1 MSEEKF
7 SLSKYIMS
15 FFQWLPWLKTIR
27 HLTGII
33 IILCIVGFIY
43 AKFFK
48 KEASQETTF
57 QGDVG
62 EVNII
67 QKSKRM
73 FIPFVEGFAGVE
85 TQHDEMNAG
94 IRAGL
99 RFEF

>member
-1 MSEEKF
+1 MPEERF

-15 FFQWLPWLKTIR
+15 FFQWMPWVKTLR

-33 IILCIVGFIY
+33 VIVCLAGFIY
-43 AKFFK
+43 MKFFK

-57 QGDVG
+57 HGDVG

-67 QKSKRM
+67 QKPSKF

-94 IRAGL
+94 IRAGV
-99 RFEF
+99 RVEF